1 MTGLT
6 LFFEFFKVGIF
17 CFGGAFGMIP
27 VIKDVVLSH
36 AWMTEAE
43 FYGFLGICESTPG
56 PIAVNL
62 ATHIGFREGGL
73 LGSVLAVAGVTIPSF
88 VIILLI
94 ASVLKTFTENRYFK
108 AVMSGIR
115 PVVAALIIHTGISF
129 LISTIG
135 FDSTFAISI
144 KPAAIILALTAIYAL
159 FRLAFKKKLSSV
171 LIIIISAFLGIAVNM
186 IFNAANV

>member
-6 LFFEFFKVGIF
+6 LFFEFFKVGLF

-36 AWMTEAE
+36 AWMTKAE
-43 FYGFLGICESTPG
+43 FYGFLGVCESTPG

-62 ATHIGFREGGL
+62 ATYIGFREGGL
-73 LGSVLAVAGVTIPSF
+73 PGSVFAVAGVTIPSF

-94 ASVLKTFTENRYFK
+94 ASVLKSFTENRYFQ

-115 PVVAALIIHTGISF
+115 PVVAALIIHAGFTF
-129 LISTIG
+129 LVSTLG
-135 FDSTFAISI
+135 LS
-144 KPAAIILALTAIYAL
+144 PASEFSLKNAAVILIITAVYTVCR
-159 FRLAFKKKLSSV
+159 FVFKKKLSSV
-171 LIIIISAFLGIAVNM
+171 LIIILSAFLGIAVNM
-186 IFNAANV
+186 IFGTANV